1 MVFFLVI
8 LAPWN
13 FLDVLLP
20 SGMQRRLKCRGSA
33 AEMGNK
39 SSPIMTF
46 RVPSAVPSVSSA
58 ASGGG
63 AVIKRL
69 RQDSHAQFCWPT
81 LEQVGNSRS
90 YSAAFLQQVAD
101 TMESGRHWRWK

>member
-1 MVFFLVI
+1 
-8 LAPWN
+8 
-13 FLDVLLP
+13 
-20 SGMQRRLKCRGSA
+20 MQRRLKCRGSA

-46 RVPSAVPSVSSA
+46 RVPSAVPAVSSA
-58 ASGGG
+58 ATRAAA

-69 RQDSHAQFCWPT
+69 TQDSHAQFCRPT

>member
-1 MVFFLVI
+1 
-8 LAPWN
+8 
-13 FLDVLLP
+13 
-20 SGMQRRLKCRGSA
+20 
-33 AEMGNK
+33 MGNK

-46 RVPSAVPSVSSA
+46 RVPSAVPAVSSA

-63 AVIKRL
+63 SSYQEVNAGQPRAVLLADIG
-69 RQDSHAQFCWPT
+69 
-81 LEQVGNSRS
+81 QVGNSRS